1 MDIAKTYDVFS
12 KTEFD
17 RIRLMTSQ
25 LLKIRAAEKAG
36 NINDP
41 DFIEK
46 AGPLLGFY
54 FGIGGSALG
63 TKTYNTLLGGGGGPG
78 SIKAASIGANA
89 VTDFL
94 LKIPQVKNLEKISTI
109 FLDPKFLTLRV
120 RVFLFLFQKLER
132 LSPQR
137 AMQSAKD
144 FYSNKDN

>member
-46 AGPLLGFY
+46 AGPL
-54 FGIGGSALG
+54 
-63 TKTYNTLLGGGGGPG
+63 
-78 SIKAASIGANA
+78 
-89 VTDFL
+89 
-94 LKIPQVKNLEKISTI
+94 
-109 FLDPKFLTLRV
+109 
-120 RVFLFLFQKLER
+120 
-132 LSPQR
+132 
-137 AMQSAKD
+137 
-144 FYSNKDN
+144 